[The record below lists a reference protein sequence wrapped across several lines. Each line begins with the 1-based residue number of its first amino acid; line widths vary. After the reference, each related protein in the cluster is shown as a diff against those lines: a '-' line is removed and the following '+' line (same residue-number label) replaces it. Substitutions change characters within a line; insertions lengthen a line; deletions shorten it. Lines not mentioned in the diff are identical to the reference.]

1 MPNQT
6 WAMDFVHD
14 QLAMGKKI
22 TVLMVVCMFSKFS
35 PAIDPRSANEP
46 RMSWRL
52 SKGCVWK

>member
-22 TVLMVVCMFSKFS
+22 TVLMVVYMFSKFS
-35 PAIDPRSANEP
+35 PAIDPRSASEP

-52 SKGCVWK
+52 SKGCVRK